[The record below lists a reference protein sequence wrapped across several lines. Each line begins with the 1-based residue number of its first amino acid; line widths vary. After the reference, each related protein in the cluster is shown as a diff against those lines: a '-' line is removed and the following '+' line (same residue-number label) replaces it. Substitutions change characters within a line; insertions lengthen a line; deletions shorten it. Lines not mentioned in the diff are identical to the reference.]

1 LYSFG
6 VNYPGAIT
14 RNNYS
19 LFMRG
24 PLDTGDKV
32 KRDMGTIDVLRDR
45 ERGIPRYCEMRDS
58 CT

>member
-1 LYSFG
+1 
-6 VNYPGAIT
+6 
-14 RNNYS
+14 
-19 LFMRG
+19 MRG